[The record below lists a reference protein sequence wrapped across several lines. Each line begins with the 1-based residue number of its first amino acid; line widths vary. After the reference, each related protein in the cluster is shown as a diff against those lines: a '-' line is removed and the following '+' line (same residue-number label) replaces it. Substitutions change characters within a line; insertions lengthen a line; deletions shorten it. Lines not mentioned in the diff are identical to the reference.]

1 MNYNK
6 SNDPNE
12 WADKRKAAM
21 ERAKQI
27 REERKSATVGE
38 ATFQPHINKRPSYL
52 DQNHQ
57 SDSLDAL
64 ATSVSV
70 VRNDNDD
77 IFERP
82 LPGSLKLPSPGSD
95 SLGKEMRKYVN
106 AYPEPDQNQPNFKSK
121 FIQQYQNASSVP
133 PVKPVSL
140 GSYQTGNSSHQQ
152 IVEEDNFLQ
161 NLRGGETRRSS
172 GPGWNSDFSS
182 GPGLD
187 AVPPRTRQ
195 PKGTER
201 VETLGAHVRDPRGDD
216 TTRRRQHVPEPKPD
230 WSFDASD
237 QAPISTGISPR
248 GKGDLMQ
255 ARSRLSLLKSKLR
268 KSDEQPKDELG
279 DRNSSSNILRTQSVE
294 HPFRGGR
301 PSEDNPMPKSS
312 QESVRSGAPRK
323 LKFPDDY
330 EEYVPPEPTKPS
342 KPSASRPPISGRSAA
357 RPVAAADSNNAPA
370 IKREQQRNPPA
381 SSRTPR
387 EDFYDEQPPAAPK
400 RQTSIQPPERFNPT
414 SAISRSAALPT
425 ELVSEYPD
433 DLGEQIECPDCG
445 RKFNSGPYERHV
457 KICKKV
463 FVEKRK
469 VFDSKAMRIEDN
481 PELVKILKE
490 TEKKEKIAKKK
501 GTAAAVGPAAAA
513 AAAKKDKWRA
523 DSEAFR
529 DAMKA
534 ARAMTKALETGGP
547 LPEYVPSAP
556 DPSLVPCPHCG
567 RSFNQKA
574 AERHIPQCRN
584 IRAKPTTL
592 RKGAGG
598 AGGIVG
604 GASAQKVTK
613 GGFGRF

>member
-21 ERAKQI
+21 ERARQI
-27 REERKSATVGE
+27 REERKSAAVGE
-38 ATFQPHINKRPSYL
+38 ATFQPQVNKRPSYL
-52 DQNHQ
+52 DHNRQ

-64 ATSVSV
+64 ATSVSA
-70 VRNDNDD
+70 VRSDNDD

-95 SLGKEMRKYVN
+95 SLGKEMRKYTN

-121 FIQQYQNASSVP
+121 FVQQYQSASSAP
-133 PVKPVSL
+133 PSKPNSL
-140 GSYQTGNSSHQQ
+140 GSYQTDNSSQQQ
-152 IVEEDNFLQ
+152 IAEEDNFFQ
-161 NLRGGETRRSS
+161 SLRGGETRRSS

-187 AVPPRTRQ
+187 AVPSRVRQ

-216 TTRRRQHVPEPKPD
+216 TARRRQQVPEPKPD

-237 QAPISTGISPR
+237 QAPIPTGISPR

-268 KSDEQPKDELG
+268 KSDEQPKDERG
-279 DRNSSSNILRTQSVE
+279 DSSSSILRTQSVE
-294 HPFRGGR
+294 HPFRSGR
-301 PSEDNPMPKSS
+301 SSDDNPMPKSS
-312 QESVRSGAPRK
+312 QESVRSGGPRK

-330 EEYVPPEPTKPS
+330 EEYVPPEPTKPL

-357 RPVAAADSNNAPA
+357 RPAAAADSYNAPVA
-370 IKREQQRNPPA
+370 RKEQQRNPPA
-381 SSRTPR
+381 GARTPR
-387 EDFYDEQPPAAPK
+387 EEIYDEQPPVAPK
-400 RQTSIQPPERFNPT
+400 RQTSIQPPVRDNPT
-414 SAISRSAALPT
+414 PAIRGAAPPP

-445 RKFNSGPYERHV
+445 RKFNSAPYERHV

-501 GTAAAVGPAAAA
+501 GTTAVIGPAAAA

-556 DPSLVPCPHCG
+556 DPSLVPCAHCG

-574 AERHIPQCRN
+574 AERHIPQCQN